1 MAERRDI
8 GGREALAVTALAV
21 GASGFH
27 IYTTWAGFL
36 EPRLQRAVH
45 LGFLLPLTFLLYP
58 ATARSPRGRPSGWDW
73 VWAVLGLLANLYII
87 WQQPRIIN
95 RWEGSTEVLPAEVF
109 WGAVISLLIL
119 EATRRAVS
127 PWLSG
132 LVALFLA
139 YLFVGPWL
147 PGILQHKGFSFA
159 RAVELMYLYNEQG
172 IYGSLTGISATVIF
186 IFVLFGCFIIRT
198 GLGQFFTDLAVALA
212 GRSRG
217 GPAKVAVVSSALY
230 GTLSGSSVSNVYT
243 TGSFSIPLMKQVGY
257 RAQFAG
263 AVEAAAGVGGMI
275 MPPIMGVGA
284 FVMAEMTAIPYWTIA
299 KSAALSAVLYYL
311 GVFVMVHLEAVKT
324 DLRPM
329 TSTEIPRLRTVLP
342 RSYLLSPI
350 ILLVILLV
358 MGYTPVFSG
367 MLAIVVSVAVAA
379 FRADTRMGPR
389 AIWQALRQ
397 GGCDAA
403 MIAVAITAAGMI
415 VAVIAQTALG
425 LAFSSLFISLSGGW
439 LLLTLI
445 MVMIVD
451 TFLGTG
457 IPTTPSYILTV
468 VVGGAAMMKLG
479 VGLLPA
485 HLFAFYF
492 GVLADVTPPVAI
504 AAYASAAIAGSEP
517 MKTGFEAFK
526 LAIGGVIVPFIFVYH
541 PALVLQGTW
550 DETLWAFIVASACI
564 ILTSAALTGWF
575 LGPAPWIERIL
586 LLVAAGGLV
595 ATSREIVAVAT
606 AVAIGCAVWHVLR
619 HKRAGAARIE
629 TSRPSR

>member
-1 MAERRDI
+1 MADRREI

-21 GASGFH
+21 GASCFH
-27 IYTTWAGFL
+27 IYTTWAGSL

-58 ATARSPRGRPSGWDW
+58 ATARSPKERPSAWDW
-73 VWAVLGLLANLYII
+73 LWAALAFLANAYIV
-87 WQQPRIIN
+87 WQQPRIQV
-95 RWEGSTEVLPAEVF
+95 RWEGSTALIFGELF
-109 WGAVISLLIL
+109 WGTIITLLLL

-127 PWLSG
+127 PWLFW
-132 LVALFLA
+132 LVAVFLA
-139 YLFVGPWL
+139 YLFAGPYL
-147 PGILQHKGFSFA
+147 AGILHHKGFTYGG
-159 RAVELMYLYNEQG
+159 AVDLLYLYSEQG

-198 GLGQFFTDLAVALA
+198 GLGQFFMDLAVSVA
-212 GRSRG
+212 GRTRG

-243 TGSFSIPLMKQVGY
+243 TGSFSIPLMKRVGY

-299 KSAALSAVLYYL
+299 KCAALSAVLYYL
-311 GVFVMVHLEAVKT
+311 GVFAMVHLEAVKIG
-324 DLRPM
+324 LRPM
-329 TSTEIPRLRTVLP
+329 DSSELPPLRLVLP
-342 RSYLLSPI
+342 RSYLLAPI
-350 ILLVILLV
+350 ILLVSLLV
-358 MGYTPVFSG
+358 MGYTPAFSG
-367 MLAIVVSVAVAA
+367 MLAIVASVVIAA
-379 FRADTRMGPR
+379 FRAETRMGSR
-389 AIWQALRQ
+389 QIYQAMRQ

-504 AAYASAAIAGSEP
+504 AAYASAAIAGSDP

-526 LAIGGVIVPFIFVYH
+526 LAIGGIIVPFIFVHH
-541 PALVLQGTW
+541 PALILQGPW
-550 DETLWAFIVASACI
+550 QETVWTFVMASACI
-564 ILTSAALTGWF
+564 ILTSAALTGW
-575 LGPAPWIERIL
+575 LVGPVSWTERIL
-586 LLVAAGGLV
+586 LSAAAMGLV
-595 ATSREIVAVAT
+595 ATSRRVVLPAAIL
-606 AVAIGCAVWHVLR
+606 AIGLFIWQVMR
-619 HKRAGAARIE
+619 F
-629 TSRPSR
+629 TSGGRRKA

>member
-1 MAERRDI
+1 
-8 GGREALAVTALAV
+8 
-21 GASGFH
+21 
-27 IYTTWAGFL
+27 
-36 EPRLQRAVH
+36 
-45 LGFLLPLTFLLYP
+45 
-58 ATARSPRGRPSGWDW
+58 
-73 VWAVLGLLANLYII
+73 
-87 WQQPRIIN
+87 
-95 RWEGSTEVLPAEVF
+95 
-109 WGAVISLLIL
+109 
-119 EATRRAVS
+119 
-127 PWLSG
+127 
-132 LVALFLA
+132 
-139 YLFVGPWL
+139 
-147 PGILQHKGFSFA
+147 
-159 RAVELMYLYNEQG
+159 
-172 IYGSLTGISATVIF
+172 VIF

-212 GRSRG
+212 GRTRG

-311 GVFVMVHLEAVKT
+311 GVFAMVHLEAVKT

-329 TSTEIPRLRTVLP
+329 TSTEIPPLRAVLP

-350 ILLVILLV
+350 ILLVALLV

-367 MLAIVVSVAVAA
+367 MLAIVLSVAVAG
-379 FRADTRMGPR
+379 FRTDTRMGPR

-550 DETLWAFIVASACI
+550 DETLWAFVMASACI

-575 LGPAPWIERIL
+575 LGPTPWIERIL
-586 LLVAAGGLV
+586 LLAAAAGLV
-595 ATSREIVAVAT
+595 ATSPQIVVLAA
-606 AVAIGCAVWHVLR
+606 AVAISCAIWHVAR
-619 HKRAGAARIE
+619 QTRKGSSRAEIF
-629 TSRPSR
+629 RPGR

>member
-1 MAERRDI
+1 
-8 GGREALAVTALAV
+8 
-21 GASGFH
+21 
-27 IYTTWAGFL
+27 
-36 EPRLQRAVH
+36 
-45 LGFLLPLTFLLYP
+45 
-58 ATARSPRGRPSGWDW
+58 
-73 VWAVLGLLANLYII
+73 
-87 WQQPRIIN
+87 
-95 RWEGSTEVLPAEVF
+95 
-109 WGAVISLLIL
+109 
-119 EATRRAVS
+119 
-127 PWLSG
+127 
-132 LVALFLA
+132 
-139 YLFVGPWL
+139 
-147 PGILQHKGFSFA
+147 
-159 RAVELMYLYNEQG
+159 
-172 IYGSLTGISATVIF
+172 
-186 IFVLFGCFIIRT
+186 
-198 GLGQFFTDLAVALA
+198 
-212 GRSRG
+212 
-217 GPAKVAVVSSALY
+217 
-230 GTLSGSSVSNVYT
+230 
-243 TGSFSIPLMKQVGY
+243 MKQVGY

-299 KSAALSAVLYYL
+299 KSAALSAILYYL
-311 GVFVMVHLEAVKT
+311 GVFAMVHLEAVKT
-324 DLRPM
+324 GLKPM
-329 TSTEIPRLRTVLP
+329 APSEIPPLRQVLP

-350 ILLVILLV
+350 VLLVMLLV

-379 FRADTRMGPR
+379 VRADTRMGPR

-485 HLFAFYF
+485 HLFAFYY
-492 GVLADVTPPVAI
+492 GVLADITPPVAI

-526 LAIGGVIVPFIFVYH
+526 LAIGGFIVPFIFVYH

-550 DETLWAFIVASACI
+550 DETLWAFVLASGCI
-564 ILTSAALTGWF
+564 ILTSAALTGW
-575 LGPAPWIERIL
+575 LLRPMSWWERVL
-586 LLVAAGGLV
+586 LLLAAAGLV
-595 ATSREIVAVAT
+595 ATSRQIAFAAT
-606 AVAIGCAVWHVLR
+606 LLSIGLLIWQVWR
-619 HKRAGAARIE
+619 SDPDNTP
-629 TSRPSR
+629 TSGDRSKAHSPSP